1 MKISLIFKVFLTA
14 MAATAAI
21 PAQDP
26 VIYNKV
32 GIYYTDGTIIDEDGE
47 EWGYTDDT
55 GAIADDTAV
64 WVTYN
69 SQGTESRYDDII
81 TVVEVIE

>member
-14 MAATAAI
+14 MTATAAI

-26 VIYNKV
+26 AIYNKV

-55 GAIADDTAV
+55 GAIADDTVV

-69 SQGTESRYDDII
+69 SQSTESRYDDVII
-81 TVVEVIE
+81 AVEVIE